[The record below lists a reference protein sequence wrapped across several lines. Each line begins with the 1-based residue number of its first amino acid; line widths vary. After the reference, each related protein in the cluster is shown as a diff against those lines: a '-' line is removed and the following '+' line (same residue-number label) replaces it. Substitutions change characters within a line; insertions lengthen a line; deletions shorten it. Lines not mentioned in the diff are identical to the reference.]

1 MKYTAADLIEM
12 FPGCTD
18 RPEAIES
25 LEMLFSTLEYVQID
39 ERMLHFLM
47 LDLSNAWK
55 QAAESGYKRGYID
68 GQLQAWR
75 EARDTIKRTEVDVVE
90 VEVFYQGG
98 KV

>member
-12 FPGCTD
+12 FPGCVD
-18 RPEAIES
+18 RPEAIDS
-25 LEMLFSTLEYVQID
+25 LEMLFGSLEYVQID
-39 ERMLHFLM
+39 ERILRFLM

-75 EARDTIKRTEVDVVE
+75 EARDTIKGTEVEIVE
-90 VEVFYQGG
+90 VEVIYQGE